1 MKTFKYLIFLL
12 AAAFAATGCYD
23 DKGSYNTDPWTDIV
37 SVEGMTLPGIESMY
51 MLSLIEDETFSL
63 DPTVLL
69 RKDADES
76 SFTYDWV
83 LGRDTIA
90 SGLKLDWRV
99 TRTEKMEF
107 SATGEAYFWLAI
119 NNTATGENWRY
130 YLRGNNNSM
139 LKVKIVPT
147 MTPKI
152 GIFVYEKPDGT
163 IEWGS
168 VKGGNPA
175 SPAAFTTLYT
185 DLYTRYNTSR
195 KIEGSVAGATFS
207 GSHLI
212 VYTNRA
218 PDYGAFVQASET
230 GTYALGLFMGTVS
243 NEVFQGE
250 PDAAIA
256 GQTFYKGAMQEIL
269 IGNSLFI
276 APTSGAYQM
285 ILPNAVPTQDR
296 VAQIMGANPYTDIM
310 HFSVQ
315 RTLENEIYYYRYNE
329 NKGYLRQP
337 LPDENGATLKAD
349 RIIGVCRQPTFLA
362 KQLKMF
368 VTVKTGAAYWLYT
381 YTYEQKDSGNDTI
394 TFVGKT
400 DITNW
405 TGGMSDDCEIFT
417 NAVEVPL
424 NYLYIAKGRDL
435 WRTSYESQTAP
446 QIAKSFPAPI
456 TTAKVVTNLAKPETA
471 ANEIY
476 TAVFTYDESTKTSK
490 MYVLD
495 GKAADLKAFSEVET
509 PIPGKAVRYLPYL

>member
-12 AAAFAATGCYD
+12 AAVFAATGCYD

-63 DPTVLL
+63 DPTVRL
-69 RKDADES
+69 RNGVDGS
-76 SFTYDWV
+76 SFTYDWI
-83 LGRDTIA
+83 LGGDTIA

-130 YLRGNNNSM
+130 YLRNANGSM
-139 LKVKIVPT
+139 IKMKIVPT
-147 MTPKI
+147 MTPRI
-152 GIFVYEKPDGT
+152 GIFVYEKADGT

-168 VKGGNPA
+168 VKGGNRV

-185 DLYTRYNTSR
+185 DLFTRYNTSR
-195 KIEGSVAGATFS
+195 KIEDNIAGATSS
-207 GSHLI
+207 GSQLLI
-212 VYTNRA
+212 YTNQA
-218 PDYGAFVQASET
+218 PDYGAIIQTSES
-230 GTYALGLFMGTVS
+230 GTYALGLFMNTIGS
-243 NEVFQGE
+243 EIFQGAPE
-250 PDAAIA
+250 AAIA
-256 GQTFYKGAMQEIL
+256 AITYYAGTMQEAL

-276 APTSGAYQM
+276 APAKNSYQI
-285 ILPNAVPTQDR
+285 ILPNATPAQDD
-296 VAQIMGANPYTDIM
+296 VAQIMGVKPYTEVM
-310 HFSVQ
+310 YFSVQ
-315 RTLENEIYYYRYNE
+315 RTKTNELYYYRYNE
-329 NKGYLRQP
+329 NRGYLRQP
-337 LPDENGATLKAD
+337 LPDGSGATLKAD
-349 RIIGVCRQPTFLA
+349 RIIGVCRQPSFID

-368 VTVKTGAAYWLYT
+368 VAVKSGAAYWLYT
-381 YTYEQKDSGNDTI
+381 YTYEQKTSGNDII

-405 TGGMSDDCEIFT
+405 AGGMNDDCVMFT

-435 WRTSYESQTAP
+435 WRTSYESQAAP
-446 QIAKSFPAPI
+446 QAVKSFPAPI
-456 TTAKVVTNLAKPETA
+456 SEVKVVTDDTDPTTD
-471 ANEIY
+471 ANETY

-509 PIPGKAVRYLPYL
+509 PIPGKVVRYLPYQ